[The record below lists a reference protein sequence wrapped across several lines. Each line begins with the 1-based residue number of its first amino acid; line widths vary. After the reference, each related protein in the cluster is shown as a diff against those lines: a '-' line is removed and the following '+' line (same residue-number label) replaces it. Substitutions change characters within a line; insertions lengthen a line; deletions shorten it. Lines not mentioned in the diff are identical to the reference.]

1 MHELR
6 WLSTNIS
13 YRPLPIKQVE
23 KQHKVE
29 INSSF
34 GIHLLEQNLDV
45 YLKHLLPQ
53 KCHLVLNLNDKIK
66 MIFTRRPLFRI

>member
-13 YRPLPIKQVE
+13 YRSLPIKQVE

-29 INSSF
+29 INFRF
-34 GIHLLEQNLDV
+34 GIH
-45 YLKHLLPQ
+45 
-53 KCHLVLNLNDKIK
+53 
-66 MIFTRRPLFRI
+66 PLFLEERLVVFKTSVALKLH

>member
-13 YRPLPIKQVE
+13 YRSLPIKQVE

-45 YLKHLLPQ
+45 YLKHLVAQ
-53 KCHLVLNLNDKIK
+53 KCHLVLNLND
-66 MIFTRRPLFRI
+66 